1 MQLRITPPTK
11 TFMRSPFACWRAGAE
26 MLQPPIIAFNISGV
40 TGSLFAMA
48 GMLVIAARRRLMSVP
63 EGGN

>member
-1 MQLRITPPTK
+1 
-11 TFMRSPFACWRAGAE
+11 